1 MVIICYPSANNVIV
15 IVYDG
20 LNCTI
25 PLLPV
30 CYFFLIR
37 LVAIMFF
44 WWIKIYRYMYFHFA
58 LNMPRRRISGD
69 GCAKQDADSK
79 AKSNRSGSSSSS
91 DCSIC
96 RRPAGV
102 IQWRRSL
109 NLIRRRRP
117 RITDKLRSSFN
128 PSHERSFS
136 TTRRRRRLRLSH
148 GSFRT
153 RAESRTKTAP
163 EMNGFHSSNTK
174 IFTLTEFSRKQGEIN
189 TKKST
194 KKTN

>member
-1 MVIICYPSANNVIV
+1 
-15 IVYDG
+15 
-20 LNCTI
+20 
-25 PLLPV
+25 
-30 CYFFLIR
+30 
-37 LVAIMFF
+37 
-44 WWIKIYRYMYFHFA
+44 MYFHFA

-79 AKSNRSGSSSSS
+79 AKSNRSSSSSS
-91 DCSIC
+91 KRLQHLQTAGRSDPVTSIVESDTASSSANH
-96 RRPAGV
+96 RQAAFI
-102 IQWRRSL
+102 IQSL
-109 NLIRRRRP
+109 ARAQLLNHAPPPPI
-117 RITDKLRSSFN
+117 
-128 PSHERSFS
+128 
-136 TTRRRRRLRLSH
+136 RLSH

-153 RAESRTKTAP
+153 RAKSRTKTAP